1 MRQPEIVLA
10 DDPESIRVRTTR
22 RRPRRSLSSM
32 VLALSVISQHAYRQ
46 VVLSVDL
53 EARDGRRWRAI
64 GGGSS
69 LEEALTFA
77 RESAPDGHYWRVVKF
92 EDLYGD

>member
-1 MRQPEIVLA
+1 
-10 DDPESIRVRTTR
+10 
-22 RRPRRSLSSM
+22 M
-32 VLALSVISQHAYRQ
+32 VLELSVASQRAHRQ

>member
-1 MRQPEIVLA
+1 
-10 DDPESIRVRTTR
+10 
-22 RRPRRSLSSM
+22 M
-32 VLALSVISQHAYRQ
+32 VLALAIASQRSRRQ
-46 VVLSVDL
+46 VVLSVEL